1 MKFAVLANDND
12 FNLLSELTDNAEWV
26 KTTSIAE
33 LLSVKDV
40 TAIFNMNE
48 DSCLEDYTS
57 TTVPVFI
64 NSVCYTLKERNHSS
78 NVVRINGWT
87 GFLNRPIWEIA
98 GPINN
103 NHISIIE
110 QLKKKYTLLADEPGF
125 ISARIIAMII
135 NEGFF
140 AKGEKV
146 STEDEI
152 DIAMKLGTNYP
163 KGPFEWMREIGLKNV
178 YNLLCI
184 LSKSDKRYTPAP
196 LLQTE
201 ANPS

>member
-12 FNLLSELTDNAEWV
+12 FKLLSELTDNAEWV
-26 KTTSIAE
+26 KTTSFAE

-40 TAIFNMNE
+40 KAIFNMNE

-57 TTVPVFI
+57 TTIPVFI
-64 NSVCYTLKERNHSS
+64 NSVYYTLKERNHSS

>member
-12 FNLLSELTDNAEWV
+12 FKLLSELTDNAEWV
-26 KTTSIAE
+26 KTISIAE

-40 TAIFNMNE
+40 TAIFNIDE

-64 NSVCYTLKERNHSS
+64 NSVCYTLKERNHNS

-110 QLKKKYTLLADEPGF
+110 QLQKKYTLLADEPGF

-163 KGPFEWMREIGLKNV
+163 KGPFEWKREIGLKNV

-184 LSKSDKRYTPAP
+184 LSKADKKYTPAP

-201 ANPS
+201 ANQS

>member
-12 FNLLSELTDNAEWV
+12 FKLLSELTDKAEWV
-26 KTTSIAE
+26 KTTSITE

-48 DSCLEDYTS
+48 DSCLENYTS
-57 TTVPVFI
+57 TTVPIFI
-64 NSVCYTLKERNHSS
+64 NSVCYTLKERNHSL

-98 GPINN
+98 GPINH

-110 QLKKKYTLLADEPGF
+110 QLKKKYTLLTDEPGF

-184 LSKSDKRYTPAP
+184 LSKYDKRYTPAP
-196 LLQTE
+196 LLETE